1 MTPMTEHHIEPYDG
15 GGLPPSPWTPRNYP
29 FPDMKVGDKL
39 FVTEAFP
46 YFRSAASTYFRGTR
60 KKYCT
65 RMVLRDGKRG
75 CLLTRLA

>member
-1 MTPMTEHHIEPYDG
+1 MTEYHIERHDG
-15 GGLPPSPWTPRNYP
+15 GEIPPAPWTHRNYP
-29 FPDMKVGDKL
+29 FADMKPGDKL
-39 FVTEAFP
+39 FVTEAFQ

-65 RMVLRDGKRG
+65 RMVTRDGKKG